1 MISIRKLK
9 AKDREVISAI
19 LKNTAMFTD
28 KEIDVALELIDV
40 YLNNKNQKDYLVY
53 VAETA
58 QEEVVGYVC
67 YGPTA
72 VAEGTYDLYWIAVA
86 GNYQGRGIGKQLLT
100 FTEEEVRKLK
110 GRLIIIETSSQEK
123 YASTQNFYLG
133 NRYILAA
140 RIKDYYR
147 AGDDRLIYV
156 KYLNTHKNEGAK

>member
-1 MISIRKLK
+1 MINIRKLK
-9 AKDREVISAI
+9 AKDREVIFAI
-19 LKNTAMFTD
+19 LKNTAMFTEQ
-28 KEIDVALELIDV
+28 EIDVALELIDV
-40 YLNNKNQKDYLVY
+40 YLNHKNQKDYLIY

-58 QEEVVGYVC
+58 QGQVVGYVC

-72 VAEGTYDLYWIAVA
+72 VAEGTYDLYWIAVDSRF
-86 GNYQGRGIGKQLLT
+86 QGQGIGKQLLI

-133 NRYILAA
+133 NRYVLAA

-156 KYLNTHKNEGAK
+156 KYLNNHKS

>member
-9 AKDREVISAI
+9 AKDREVIFAI

-28 KEIDVALELIDV
+28 QEIDVALELIDV
-40 YLNNKNQKDYLVY
+40 YLNNKNQKDYLIY

-58 QEEVVGYVC
+58 QEQVVGYVC

-72 VAEGTYDLYWIAVA
+72 VAVGTYDLYWIAVD
-86 GNYQGRGIGKQLLT
+86 NRFQGQGIGKQLLT
-100 FTEEEVRKLK
+100 FTEEEIRKQK

-133 NRYILAA
+133 NRYVLAA

-156 KYLNTHKNEGAK
+156 KYLNNHKS